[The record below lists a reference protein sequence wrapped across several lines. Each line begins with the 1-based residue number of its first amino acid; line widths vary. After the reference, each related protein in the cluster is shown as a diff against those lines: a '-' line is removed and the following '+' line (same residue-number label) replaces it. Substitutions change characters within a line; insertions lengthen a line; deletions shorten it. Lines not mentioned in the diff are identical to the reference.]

1 MIVGRKVAS
10 RMGIST
16 GWQRIQREME
26 EPSQLRMFIFHFK
39 DKESWKSALSHFSQR
54 GAAVSDGDIGIEA
67 NVKEQVWDYG
77 EAGYKKYDKK

>member
-54 GAAVSDGDIGIEA
+54 GLL
-67 NVKEQVWDYG
+67 
-77 EAGYKKYDKK
+77 